1 MEFVVKLYIYLVL
14 GQGYWKVNGIGKYQS
29 LWLRY
34 WMSLRCEKSCDH
46 CMTLRYVPSRD
57 DNRLI
62 GQSTV
67 ICTGRQIGDCDHWS
81 TDWRL
86 WPAVFWLETGTAPFL
101 IGDRLGFP
109 SHGVTRE
116 GNCPLTFERGTVST
130 HLEYI
135 YIELE
140 CSASGMA
147 WVEHQGLYMRVSR
160 EMGFEKG
167 MNENFSKES
176 MNWGLDGEVYRCG
189 IWLRGWEWF
198 LKSSKD
204 GLDLFWMWQRAW
216 NDKWMEDWFSYI
228 YIVILNLWYPL
239 DAFTTA
245 HLTVIV
251 S

>member
-1 MEFVVKLYIYLVL
+1 MVEIYNWYLT
-14 GQGYWKVNGIGKYQS
+14 GYWKVMWIGSIILCGWGIGKLCWWKVS
-29 LWLRY
+29 KVVIEMLKRIVIIAWH
-34 WMSLRCEKSCDH
+34 WD
-46 CMTLRYVPSRD
+46 YVPSRD

-176 MNWGLDGEVYRCG
+176 MNWGLDGEV
-189 IWLRGWEWF
+189 WL
-198 LKSSKD
+198 
-204 GLDLFWMWQRAW
+204 MWKLIEGFQ
-216 NDKWMEDWFSYI
+216 
-228 YIVILNLWYPL
+228 VI
-239 DAFTTA
+239 FEK
-245 HLTVIV
+245 
-251 S
+251 

>member
-1 MEFVVKLYIYLVL
+1 MNWMTLW
-14 GQGYWKVNGIGKYQS
+14 YWRELWWKCWGCGWDLIG
-29 LWLRY
+29 
-34 WMSLRCEKSCDH
+34 CCDH
-46 CMTLRYVPSRD
+46 CMTLSYVPSRD

-135 YIELE
+135 YVKLE
-140 CSASGMA
+140 RSASGMA
-147 WVEHQGLYMRVSR
+147 WVEHKGLYMNVSR

-167 MNENFSKES
+167 RNENYSKES
-176 MNWGLDGEVYRCG
+176 MDWRLDGEV
-189 IWLRGWEWF
+189 
-198 LKSSKD
+198 
-204 GLDLFWMWQRAW
+204 
-216 NDKWMEDWFSYI
+216 
-228 YIVILNLWYPL
+228 
-239 DAFTTA
+239 
-245 HLTVIV
+245 
-251 S
+251 

>member
-1 MEFVVKLYIYLVL
+1 MLWLKKFGRGVT
-14 GQGYWKVNGIGKYQS
+14 GKYHRW
-29 LWLRY
+29 LLICWRKWWLRY
-34 WMSLRCEKSCDH
+34 WMGFRFWKELGALHDTEK
-46 CMTLRYVPSRD
+46 YVPSRD

-67 ICTGRQIGDCDHWS
+67 ICTGQQIGDCDHWS

-140 CSASGMA
+140 CSASRMA
-147 WVEHQGLYMRVSR
+147 WVEHQGL
-160 EMGFEKG
+160 
-167 MNENFSKES
+167 
-176 MNWGLDGEVYRCG
+176 
-189 IWLRGWEWF
+189 
-198 LKSSKD
+198 
-204 GLDLFWMWQRAW
+204 
-216 NDKWMEDWFSYI
+216 
-228 YIVILNLWYPL
+228 
-239 DAFTTA
+239 
-245 HLTVIV
+245 
-251 S
+251 

>member
-1 MEFVVKLYIYLVL
+1 
-14 GQGYWKVNGIGKYQS
+14 
-29 LWLRY
+29 
-34 WMSLRCEKSCDH
+34 
-46 CMTLRYVPSRD
+46 MTLRYVPSRD

-135 YIELE
+135 YVKLE
-140 CSASGMA
+140 RSASGMA
-147 WVEHQGLYMRVSR
+147 WVEHQNRTWMKA
-160 EMGFEKG
+160 EKYVYEITI
-167 MNENFSKES
+167 MIAWIWRF
-176 MNWGLDGEVYRCG
+176 DGEVYRCG
-189 IWLRGWEWF
+189 DWLSDNWKVE
-198 LKSSKD
+198 
-204 GLDLFWMWQRAW
+204 M
-216 NDKWMEDWFSYI
+216 M
-228 YIVILNLWYPL
+228 IL
-239 DAFTTA
+239 
-245 HLTVIV
+245 V
-251 S
+251 

>member
-57 DNRLI
+57 DNRSI

-67 ICTGRQIGDCDHWS
+67 ICTGQQIGDCDQWS

-86 WPAVFWLETGTAPFL
+86 WPAVIWLETETAPFL

-147 WVEHQGLYMRVSR
+147 WVEHQNRSWMKA
-160 EMGFEKG
+160 EKYVYEITI
-167 MNENFSKES
+167 MIAWIWRF
-176 MNWGLDGEVYRCG
+176 DGEVYGCG
-189 IWLRGWEWF
+189 DWLSDNWKVE
-198 LKSSKD
+198 
-204 GLDLFWMWQRAW
+204 M
-216 NDKWMEDWFSYI
+216 M
-228 YIVILNLWYPL
+228 NL
-239 DAFTTA
+239 
-245 HLTVIV
+245 I
-251 S
+251 